1 MSSSKPPASP
11 TPATTQA
18 APPEAKFEWT
28 HSQFEAFLERHF
40 KALLAALGAVA
51 LTVGGWLVWKQRV
64 EEKRVREGEAFAGAE
79 TLDDYKKVIANHPG
93 SMAGGSAQ
101 FMIAN
106 LLAQN
111 NDIAGALEEL
121 QKFAA
126 NYPTH
131 PLADQAEFRIAVLT
145 MEKGE
150 TKAGLEKL
158 ESFIT
163 RFPKSP
169 FRGQALLRRADGL
182 AATSE
187 RDKALEVYKSILA
200 DSTLAGNPVRTDAE
214 SRLATIKLKPPVE
227 IEFVPEPPPTP
238 PGATAPA
245 DPANP
250 AATTPATPASD
261 LSVPSLG
268 LDAPLPSEAPLL
280 PAPPLAAPPAS
291 PVPPAA
297 PASPEGKK

>member
-1 MSSSKPPASP
+1 MSSSKTPASQ
-11 TPATTQA
+11 TPATTPA

-51 LTVGGWLVWKQRV
+51 LTVGGWLVWKQRA
-64 EEKRVREGEAFAGAE
+64 EERRVREGEAFAGAE

-93 SMAGGSAQ
+93 SMASGSAQ

-121 QKFAA
+121 QKITAS
-126 NYPTH
+126 YPTH
-131 PLADQAEFRIAVLT
+131 PLVDEAEFRIAVLT
-145 MEKGE
+145 LDKGD

-163 RFPKSP
+163 KFPKSP

-182 AATSE
+182 AATGE
-187 RDKALEVYKSILA
+187 RDKASDVYKSILT
-200 DSTLAGNPVRTDAE
+200 DNTLAGNPVRTDAE
-214 SRLATIKLKPPVE
+214 NRLATIKLKPPVE
-227 IEFVPEPPPTP
+227 VEFVPEPPPAP
-238 PGATAPA
+238 PATAAPA

-268 LDAPLPSEAPLL
+268 LDAPPPAEAPFL
-280 PAPPLAAPPAS
+280 PAAPPA
-291 PVPPAA
+291 AA
-297 PASPEGKK
+297 PAPPPAPPSTGEKK